1 MKIVFSREASID
13 AALMNREGIRL
24 FGVQQAKA
32 YQAGFREA
40 LRLIEAFPEA
50 SPIRIYDDT
59 AVRVRRYGSHMIIY
73 AIRQEVIEIL
83 RIRHGREDWQDE

>member
-1 MKIVFSREASID
+1 MKIVFSREASVD

-24 FGVQQAKA
+24 FGVDQAKA

-50 SPIRIYDDT
+50 SPIRIYADQP
-59 AVRVRRYGSHMIIY
+59 VRVRAYGSRLIIY
-73 AIRQEVIEIL
+73 AIDKEAIEIL
-83 RIRHGREDWQDE
+83 RIRHGREDWLDE